1 MNYEELLESR
11 NGAAMAKEEMPF
23 GLLYKKMVDNK
34 YVNVIDLR
42 SELTDSLVFS
52 DALNIESARNETL
65 KHKNQL
71 HFTLARDSAGL
82 YGVHVEQ
89 GTYRTFERLLD
100 DNPAVVAGK
109 DFMKTV
115 INDLLDHASYLHD
128 QGIYHICYAPSN
140 VLARKGDNIPMLLF
154 HGSAYQTVNDQQLL
168 YGERTMAFIAPEVV
182 DEGVFD
188 ARADVY
194 SIGKFIEYLYQ
205 QSEMPIELRGVI
217 KKATNSDPEKRY
229 QTTEEMKKA
238 IASRQ
243 NTRTSIITGVAAL
256 LIVGLL
262 MGLYFTL
269 VPEREDIE
277 FVTPAPKE
285 NTEDILDDGF
295 DPATMDAASIGDT
308 IDVEAVVK
316 VDSKKLKEYEAKAEQ
331 IFRKRYTKEA
341 ERILSGIYSNDNMN
355 ATEKGFMA
363 GSQSTMEDLVKA
375 QTKMGSEAGLSNS
388 RSQLIAGQIIEQVS
402 NKLKAKMR
410 EKEKKE

>member
-1 MNYEELLESR
+1 
-11 NGAAMAKEEMPF
+11 
-23 GLLYKKMVDNK
+23 
-34 YVNVIDLR
+34 
-42 SELTDSLVFS
+42 
-52 DALNIESARNETL
+52 
-65 KHKNQL
+65 
-71 HFTLARDSAGL
+71 
-82 YGVHVEQ
+82 
-89 GTYRTFERLLD
+89 
-100 DNPAVVAGK
+100 
-109 DFMKTV
+109 
-115 INDLLDHASYLHD
+115 
-128 QGIYHICYAPSN
+128 
-140 VLARKGDNIPMLLF
+140 
-154 HGSAYQTVNDQQLL
+154 
-168 YGERTMAFIAPEVV
+168 
-182 DEGVFD
+182 
-188 ARADVY
+188 
-194 SIGKFIEYLYQ
+194 
-205 QSEMPIELRGVI
+205 
-217 KKATNSDPEKRY
+217 
-229 QTTEEMKKA
+229 
-238 IASRQ
+238 
-243 NTRTSIITGVAAL
+243 
-256 LIVGLL
+256 

-308 IDVEAVVK
+308 IDVEAAVK
-316 VDSKKLKEYEAKAEQ
+316 VDSKKMKEYEAKAEQ